1 MEVLSGKR
9 GFLRQESPDE
19 GGRHGPERHFI
30 VHFIGDNVCIISKVL
45 LNLQDMTAQELQ
57 SLKNKFDIIGN
68 DPALNRALEIAVAVA
83 PTDLTVLISGESG
96 VGKENIPKIIHQN
109 SLRRT
114 GKYFAIN
121 CGAIP
126 EGTIDSELFGHEK
139 GSFTGANEM
148 RRGYF
153 EEADGGT
160 LFLDE
165 IGELPLPSQ
174 AKLLRVL
181 QSGEFIRVGSSKVLK
196 TDVRV
201 VAATNVN
208 LKYAV
213 ARGKFREDLYYRL
226 NAVSVFMPALRER
239 KDDIHLLFRK
249 FASDFA
255 ARYNM
260 VKIALTDE
268 AVTLLKNYR
277 WPGNIRQLKNVAE
290 TVSAIESVKAKPG
303 SERKEINAATLSKYI
318 PKDEPNLLPVKA
330 EPAEENF
337 SSSEKEML
345 VRTIYQLRQDVDYL
359 KSVVNDMKN
368 GNESRTAMPLI
379 GSEDRGPRPQ
389 DMFQRFEDPEEQ
401 QGKEVPKEENLPE
414 EQGPDTLSIERTE
427 LELIRRALDKYHG
440 NRKAAAEELGISER
454 TLYRKLKSLE
464 KQI

>member
-1 MEVLSGKR
+1 
-9 GFLRQESPDE
+9 
-19 GGRHGPERHFI
+19 
-30 VHFIGDNVCIISKVL
+30 
-45 LNLQDMTAQELQ
+45 MTTQELQ
-57 SLKNKFDIIGN
+57 ILKNKFDIIGN

-96 VGKENIPKIIHQN
+96 VGKENIPKIIHQF

-139 GSFTGANEM
+139 GAFTGANEM

-208 LKYAV
+208 LQYAV
-213 ARGKFREDLYYRL
+213 SRGKFREDLYYRL
-226 NAVSVFMPALRER
+226 NAVPVLMPALRER
-239 KDDIHLLFRK
+239 KDDIYLLFRK
-249 FASDFA
+249 FAADFA
-255 ARYNM
+255 AKYNM
-260 VKIALTDE
+260 VKISLTED
-268 AVTLLKNYR
+268 AVIRLKSYR
-277 WPGNIRQLKNVAE
+277 WPGNIRQLKNIAE
-290 TVSAIESVKAKPG
+290 TVSAIESVKSRPG
-303 SERKEINAATLSKYI
+303 SEKREINAATLEKYI
-318 PKDEPNLLPVKA
+318 PKDDPNLLPVKA
-330 EPAEENF
+330 ELQDDAF
-337 SSSEKEML
+337 SASEKEML

-359 KSVVNDMKN
+359 KSIVA
-368 GNESRTAMPLI
+368 GNERPVAAEMPLI
-379 GSEDRGPRPQ
+379 GNPGGRSNVPSGMSGPGPVSPDSVTGNIYSRSEEPD
-389 DMFQRFEDPEEQ
+389 EQ
-401 QGKEVPKEENLPE
+401 QAGVVTNDS
-414 EQGPDTLSIERTE
+414 GPDDQAASGNLSIERTE

-440 NRKAAAEELGISER
+440 NRKLAAEELGISER

-464 KQI
+464 K